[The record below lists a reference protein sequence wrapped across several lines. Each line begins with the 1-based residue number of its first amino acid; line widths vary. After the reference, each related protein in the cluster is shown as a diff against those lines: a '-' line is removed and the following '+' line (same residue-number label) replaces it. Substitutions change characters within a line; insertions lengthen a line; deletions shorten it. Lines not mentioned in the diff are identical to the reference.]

1 MPVRRD
7 RLRCPAAS
15 VPGLALQLELTGRRS
30 TEPTVPAV
38 SQVPPSRLQP
48 PTPMLG
54 STPPG
59 ADMFE
64 NNFELPPTPPTSG
77 LGPVI
82 DPSSTAVPAE
92 PRPTAPAPPSTT
104 SSPWRPRFEN
114 PPASAAPW
122 PEPGMLAFGQLAV
135 LLVSDPTQ
143 RPAWRRGSDGRSTG
157 SARGRARRVGSAAS
171 TIRAAVR
178 PAKREAVISTPI
190 RSIVAPVSEP
200 AVRPW
205 NVDVTNSTKLAKCVL
220 RHTDFGMRALS
231 S

>member
-114 PPASAAPW
+114 PPASAAPAR
-122 PEPGMLAFGQLAV
+122 PPAGTTPPRA
-135 LLVSDPTQ
+135 P
-143 RPAWRRGSDGRSTG
+143 RPATSRTPPT
-157 SARGRARRVGSAAS
+157 ARGPTRPAHPALRARP
-171 TIRAAVR
+171 RAPH
-178 PAKREAVISTPI
+178 PAHP
-190 RSIVAPVSEP
+190 AP
-200 AVRPW
+200 
-205 NVDVTNSTKLAKCVL
+205 
-220 RHTDFGMRALS
+220 
-231 S
+231 